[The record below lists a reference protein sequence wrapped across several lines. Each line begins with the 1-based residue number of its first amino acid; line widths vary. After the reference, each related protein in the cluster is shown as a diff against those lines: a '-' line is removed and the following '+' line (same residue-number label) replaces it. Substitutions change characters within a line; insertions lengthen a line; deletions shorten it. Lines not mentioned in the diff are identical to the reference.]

1 MAVGTPFRRRL
12 KTLEFHGYISVI
24 CWKNLHFCW
33 LNRLNLQVLSM
44 FALTLGRRIIFA
56 LKQQVWVQAPFKGMP
71 WWIHM
76 CHDLSKNA
84 IIMEE
89 IYIYTYMYIC
99 IFHGIYIIE
108 YEWDNGLFRCHGN
121 FTLCYQKWP
130 RYTWNLPTER
140 VVVWP

>member
-1 MAVGTPFRRRL
+1 
-12 KTLEFHGYISVI
+12 
-24 CWKNLHFCW
+24 
-33 LNRLNLQVLSM
+33 M

-89 IYIYTYMYIC
+89 IYIYIHIC
-99 IFHGIYIIE
+99 IYVYFMGYI
-108 YEWDNGLFRCHGN
+108 L
-121 FTLCYQKWP
+121 
-130 RYTWNLPTER
+130 
-140 VVVWP
+140 